1 MMLQQKNTN
10 NYTKN
15 YIMDNPDVTI
25 NDLFVDVKKSFAK
38 FQQKQKL
45 DKERRQKK
53 KKEARAAK
61 SNSASPLFGSQLNP
75 QWNTKA
81 ESFSSTDSTAMA
93 ASSSTSY
100 KDEETVTEKQL
111 STSSSADHP
120 PPPPPKKS
128 MSESILAMLGS
139 SSSYKSPPAVPDES
153 ELRRREEVAAAIRL
167 KAAQLHEEQLKEPPK
182 PLVWSKPSFN
192 FPSKDDGT
200 NRSGDDDSKMAAQ
213 PDNAVESS
221 TSSSSAV
228 SKQNQFSGR
237 KRKSDLGDESPD
249 TATTAAALP
258 ISNNCY
264 HRPMRGAALYT
275 TSAAALPPQQTMTI
289 RGKWRSTGSV
299 TYSLSKS
306 VPINGLVSY
315 TNQYQPSNPDEYSKE
330 DVDGL
335 VQFAQK
341 YITAENMKRR
351 RTK

>member
-1 MMLQQKNTN
+1 MMLQQTNIN

-15 YIMDNPDVTI
+15 NIMDNPDVTI
-25 NDLFVDVKKSFAK
+25 SDLFVDVKKSFAK
-38 FQQKQKL
+38 FEKKQKL

-53 KKEARAAK
+53 KEEACAAK

-81 ESFSSTDSTAMA
+81 ESFSSTDSTA
-93 ASSSTSY
+93 
-100 KDEETVTEKQL
+100 VTEKQL

-120 PPPPPKKS
+120 PPLPKKS

-139 SSSYKSPPAVPDES
+139 SSSYKSPPPVPDHS
-153 ELRRREEVAAAIRL
+153 EMRRREEVAAAIRL
-167 KAAQLHEEQLKEPPK
+167 KAAQLYEERLKGPPK
-182 PLVWSKPSFN
+182 PLEWSKPSFN

-200 NRSGDDDSKMAAQ
+200 NRSGDDDYSKMAAQ
-213 PDNAVESS
+213 PADAVESS
-221 TSSSSAV
+221 TLSSAV
-228 SKQNQFSGR
+228 SKQEQFSGR
-237 KRKSDLGDESPD
+237 KRKSESDLGDESPD
-249 TATTAAALP
+249 TATTAALP

-264 HRPMRGAALYT
+264 HRPIRGAAIYT
-275 TSAAALPPQQTMTI
+275 TSAAALPPQQTLTI
-289 RGKWRSTGSV
+289 RGKWRSRGSV

-315 TNQYQPSNPDEYSKE
+315 TNQHQVLNPDEYSKE

-335 VQFAQK
+335 VESAQR
-341 YITAENMKRR
+341 YITANNMKRR

>member
-111 STSSSADHP
+111 STSSSTDHHP
-120 PPPPPKKS
+120 PLPKKS

-139 SSSYKSPPAVPDES
+139 SSSYKSPPTVPDES
-153 ELRRREEVAAAIRL
+153 EMRRREEVAAAIRR

-200 NRSGDDDSKMAAQ
+200 NRSGAMIPRWLHNQIMQSNHQ
-213 PDNAVESS
+213 HRRLLLSQNRN
-221 TSSSSAV
+221 SSAAGSV
-228 SKQNQFSGR
+228 NQISGTN
-237 KRKSDLGDESPD
+237 L
-249 TATTAAALP
+249 L
-258 ISNNCY
+258 ILQLNCY